1 MELKEGVQTWRV
13 CKDIHSIST
22 CILRLTNG
30 LQNLQPI
37 CKTNDRLSKSQTG
50 LNAASAI
57 ALALVWGSLTVLI
70 QQLAGLTSVLS
81 SKHTNWRDIFS

>member
-1 MELKEGVQTWRV
+1 MELKEEGVQIWGV
-13 CKDIHSIST
+13 YKDILCIST

-57 ALALVWGSLTVLI
+57 ALALVWGSLAVLI
-70 QQLAGLTSVLS
+70 
-81 SKHTNWRDIFS
+81 